1 MPLSRIQTTLFS
13 GDISDSVLRSLLAP
27 PAPTGLTVTGGNAQA
42 SLSWVAPTVLSQ
54 TPITDYTKQYSTDNG
69 TTWTTFSAAAST
81 STSAT
86 VTGLTNDTAVI
97 FRVAAVNSVGVGAY
111 TAASSSVTP
120 ISGTPPNA
128 PTSLTA
134 TAGNAQIALAWTA
147 PSAPGTYAI
156 TGYTVEYTP
165 SGGSAQTVSTGSTG
179 TTYTLTGLT
188 NGTAYTVRV
197 RAVSASGD
205 GTYTAASSS
214 ITPTSVA
221 LDPFFSSVSLLIQAD
236 GSGSTFVDTSSSPK
250 TITAVNATQSTVQSK
265 FGGKAAQFG
274 VGAYLTVPDSAAV
287 SFGTGNFTLEA
298 WVWTDQSGQEQ
309 AILGKWGT
317 DGNDWLLRVETSNR
331 LRFYLL
337 SGAITS
343 STTLPLNQWN
353 HVAVTRSSGTVTI
366 WLNGS
371 SVASGSGSDNMD
383 TSVVLSVGAYSP
395 FGGYVSF
402 WLGYLDDVRITKGVS
417 RYSATFTP
425 PIATFPTS

>member
-1 MPLSRIQTTLFS
+1 LTNGYLSTLRVNDTIGEAEFPNAVLANGYLSSLHIDTIVIQL
-13 GDISDSVLRSLLAP
+13 P
-27 PAPTGLTVTGGNAQA
+27 NAPTGL
-42 SLSWVAPTVLSQ
+42 S
-54 TPITDYTKQYSTDNG
+54 
-69 TTWTTFSAAAST
+69 
-81 STSAT
+81 
-86 VTGLTNDTAVI
+86 
-97 FRVAAVNSVGVGAY
+97 
-111 TAASSSVTP
+111 
-120 ISGTPPNA
+120 
-128 PTSLTA
+128 A
-134 TAGNAQIALAWTA
+134 TAGNAQIVLSWTA
-147 PSAPGTYAI
+147 PTNTLISD
-156 TGYTVEYTP
+156 YTVEYTP
-165 SGGSAQTVSTGSTG
+165 SGGSAQTVSTGSTSDS
-179 TTYTLTGLT
+179 YTLTGLT

-197 RAVSASGD
+197 AGVSAAGT

-214 ITPTSVA
+214 ITPTVA

-274 VGAYLTVPDSAAV
+274 VGAYLTVPDSDAV

-309 AILGKWGT
+309 AILGKWGAA
-317 DGNDWLLRVETSNR
+317 GNEWLLRVETSNR
-331 LRFYLL
+331 LRFYL
-337 SGAITS
+337 SGGSITS

-383 TSVVLSVGAYSP
+383 TSVVLSVGAYKP
-395 FGGYVSF
+395 FSEYVAF